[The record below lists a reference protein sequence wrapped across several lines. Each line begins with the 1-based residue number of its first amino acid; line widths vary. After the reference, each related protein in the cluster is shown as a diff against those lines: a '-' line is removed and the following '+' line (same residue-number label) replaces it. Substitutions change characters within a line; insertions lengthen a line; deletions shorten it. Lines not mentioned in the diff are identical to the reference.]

1 MCPPLALIRL
11 NQMLVLPQLASPP
24 RMESSNPREV
34 YCLPYLQLP
43 ERSNYLLSSLSLL
56 YWWDPG
62 KPWDPNK
69 AKRSQHSGGWVSH
82 LLSSDSKSKHWALM
96 KNLSWSHSSLT
107 FCPIQP
113 QFSFQEPSSPPLVAT
128 SKGRVPPPFFRVLS
142 PVQEQYPWEAKHSI
156 KPCQNYEKK
165 V

>member
-82 LLSSDSKSKHWALM
+82 LLSSDSKSKHWALIR
-96 KNLSWSHSSLT
+96 NFVLVSFFS
-107 FCPIQP
+107 CP
-113 QFSFQEPSSPPLVAT
+113 SFPFLPSFPSRY
-128 SKGRVPPPFFRVLS
+128 SVLCGHWWLH
-142 PVQEQYPWEAKHSI
+142 QLA
-156 KPCQNYEKK
+156 YEWGHRSYWKSYW
-165 V
+165 